1 MSASALFDSVS
12 GSNALSAANLFNV
25 SGWVAVGESDVGR
38 VGHVGRVAGMNISLS
53 FASQSPAA
61 APDSGL

>member
-12 GSNALSAANLFNV
+12 GSNALSAASLFNV

-38 VGHVGRVAGMNISLS
+38 VGHVGLFSGGNISLIV
-53 FASQSPAA
+53 ASQSPAA
-61 APDSGL
+61 APDLAL